1 MNNKILI
8 IPAAANKPIYKE
20 HIPSIFKIDDNGYMR
35 ILNNMN
41 GLPLDEFE
49 HIYITINKEVCE
61 RYDISGMLLLQ
72 LASLQLAY
80 KTDVIVIDN
89 TKNVVETIIQ
99 TLENINLS
107 HDYGVFIKDAD
118 AKFEIND
125 IVNENTVYT
134 YHLEDVSSINPSSKS
149 YVTTTSDDIILN
161 IIEKRVIS
169 SEFCAGGYFFNDVN
183 KLIELCDDTSIY
195 DKLYLSNVIYYD
207 IIRNNEL
214 YRTESVNNFNE

>member
-8 IPAAANKPIYKE
+8 IPAAANKAIYKE

-35 ILNNMN
+35 ILNNMD

-49 HIYITINKEVCE
+49 HIYITVNREVCE

-72 LASLQLAY
+72 LASLKLDF

-89 TKNVVETIIQ
+89 TKNVVETIMQ
-99 TLENINLS
+99 TLYNINNLNG
-107 HDYGVFIKDAD
+107 YGVFIKDAD
-118 AKFEIND
+118 GKFEIKD
-125 IVNENTVYT
+125 IINENTVYT
-134 YHLEDVSSINPSSKS
+134 YNLEDVETINPSSKS

-183 KLIELCDDTSIY
+183 KLMELCDDTSIY

-207 IIRNNEL
+207 ILNNNEL
-214 YRTESVNNFNE
+214 YRTELVNNFSE